1 MRRFEVG
8 VWSWQ
13 EELSRERG
21 RDSRG
26 SIVERF
32 ERQAGGQAEVQRKKS
47 VSENTQFSEACR
59 FWLCRDL
66 C

>member
-1 MRRFEVG
+1 MS

-32 ERQAGGQAEVQRKKS
+32 ERQADRQAEGQRKKS

-59 FWLCRDL
+59 FCLCRDL

>member
-1 MRRFEVG
+1 MS

-32 ERQAGGQAEVQRKKS
+32 ERQAERQAEGQRKNVCLRKHS
-47 VSENTQFSEACR
+47 VQ
-59 FWLCRDL
+59 
-66 C
+66 